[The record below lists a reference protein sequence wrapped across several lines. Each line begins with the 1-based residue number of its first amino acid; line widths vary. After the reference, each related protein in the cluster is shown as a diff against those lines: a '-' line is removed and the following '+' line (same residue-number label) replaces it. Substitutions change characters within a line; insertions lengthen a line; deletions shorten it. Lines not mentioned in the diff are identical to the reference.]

1 MSSEPAAGLPIVEL
15 GGGSRPG
22 TGPLARAAR
31 RVAAELATD
40 VVASRITDADP
51 SAWGPAA
58 ADGLG
63 WAALP
68 RTSRPLVGQVD
79 ALREAFRVEGAAR
92 VLLVGDSRW
101 TLGAQ
106 VLAGESGLLRVL
118 DSPDPGAVSHAL
130 ATDLSGTV
138 LVVADPAGDTGWV
151 AAVHELL
158 AAAVAEEVG
167 PRRAAER
174 TVVLTEAGSPLDESA
189 RAAGSVVITTERDV
203 PGAWSVLGAPG
214 LVPAGLA
221 GAPIAEVLD
230 DARAVAELLTTDE
243 PENPALE
250 LAGMLVAVGAGAVRL
265 DPAAGPPAL
274 ADWVAALVGAAG
286 ASPVLVDP
294 GDPDGLPPGPVLAPG
309 VARHPDAAPDD
320 LSELL
325 GGGAAE
331 VDPTVDAVL
340 AEVTGVGAG
349 DLDAGAGDRSGE
361 GADEGDDEGDGD
373 EVLDLTGEVVRTGGP
388 LGAELLLWQY
398 AAAAAARLLAGEAFG
413 PEAPAAASPAGDPE
427 PLVRRGSD
435 GLVDVH
441 SAAALSDAAAEG
453 PGAAL
458 RALVDAV
465 PPGGHL
471 AVSVWLDPADDASV
485 AVLRGELARRAGVPV
500 TFGWGPRDRGV
511 LTPFRRDD
519 PRPGA
524 LCLVTG
530 DAPDDLAPD
539 PGPALTSLA
548 LTEAGS
554 VAADVAARGVPVLR
568 LHLTDRVAGLV
579 SLAHA
584 VQAVRRGPGT
594 DSASRPTDPERRSE
608 S

>member
-1 MSSEPAAGLPIVEL
+1 MTSRPAVGLPVVEL

-22 TGPLARAAR
+22 PGPLAREAR

-58 ADGLG
+58 GDGLG

-68 RTSRPLVGQVD
+68 RTSRPLIGQVD

-92 VLLVGDSRW
+92 VLLVGDARW

-138 LVVADPAGDTGWV
+138 LVVADPPGDTTWI

-158 AAAVAEEVG
+158 AEAVAAEVG
-167 PRRAAER
+167 PRRAAGR

-221 GAPIAEVLD
+221 GAPVGEVLD
-230 DARAVAELLTTDE
+230 DARAVAELLTADE

-250 LAGMLVAVGAGAVRL
+250 LAGVLVAVGAGAVQL
-265 DPAAGPPAL
+265 DPAEGPPAL
-274 ADWVAALVGAAG
+274 AEWVAALVAAAG
-286 ASPVLVDP
+286 GSPVLVDAA
-294 GDPDGLPPGPVLAPG
+294 DPDGLPEGPTLAPAT
-309 VARHPDAAPDD
+309 ARHPDAAPDD

-325 GGGAAE
+325 DGRSGGSRGGAGVE
-331 VDPTVDAVL
+331 PTVDALL
-340 AEVTGVGAG
+340 AEVTGAGAP
-349 DLDAGAGDRSGE
+349 DLDPAVDP
-361 GADEGDDEGDGD
+361 DLEGDAPEAVGGD
-373 EVLDLTGEVVRTGGP
+373 EVVRTGGP

-398 AAAAAARLLAGEAFG
+398 AAAAAARLLDGEAFG
-413 PEAPAAASPAGDPE
+413 PEAPATGGAAAPQ
-427 PLVRRGSD
+427 PLARRGSD
-435 GLVDVH
+435 GLVDIH
-441 SAAALSDAAAEG
+441 AAESFAAAGDD

-458 RALVDAV
+458 QALVDAV

-471 AVSVWLDPADDASV
+471 ALSVWLDPADDASV
-485 AVLRGELARRAGVPV
+485 AVLRGELARCAGVPV
-500 TFGWGPRDRGV
+500 TVGWGPRDRG
-511 LTPFRRDD
+511 LLAPFRRDD

-530 DAPDDLAPD
+530 DPPDDLVPD

-548 LTEAGS
+548 LTEAGG

-579 SLAHA
+579 SLARA
-584 VQAVRRGPGT
+584 VQALRPGPAGPGH
-594 DSASRPTDPERRSE
+594 
-608 S
+608 

>member
-1 MSSEPAAGLPIVEL
+1 MTSRPAVGLPVVEL
-15 GGGSRPG
+15 GGGSRPAP
-22 TGPLARAAR
+22 GPLARQAR
-31 RVAAELATD
+31 RIAAELATD

-58 ADGLG
+58 GDGLG

-79 ALREAFRVEGAAR
+79 ALRETFRVEGAAR
-92 VLLVGDSRW
+92 VLLVGDARW

-130 ATDLSGTV
+130 AGDLSGTV
-138 LVVADPAGDTGWV
+138 LVVADPAGDTAWI

-221 GAPIAEVLD
+221 GAPVAEVLD
-230 DARAVAELLTTDE
+230 DARAVAELLTADE
-243 PENPALE
+243 AQNPALE
-250 LAGMLVAVGAGAVRL
+250 LAGVLVTVGAGAVLL

-274 ADWVAALVGAAG
+274 AEWVAALLAAAG
-286 ASPVLVDP
+286 GTPVLVDDT
-294 GDPDGLPPGPVLAPG
+294 DPDGLPTGPVLAPAT
-309 VARHPDAAPDD
+309 ARHPDAAPDD

-325 GGGAAE
+325 DGGRDVE
-331 VDPTVDAVL
+331 PTVDALL
-340 AEVTGVGAG
+340 ARVTGAGPDEGPDQDTEEPDEGDGAG
-349 DLDAGAGDRSGE
+349 DLD
-361 GADEGDDEGDGD
+361 
-373 EVLDLTGEVVRTGGP
+373 GEVVRTGGP
-388 LGAELLLWQY
+388 LGAELLLWEY
-398 AAAAAARLLAGEAFG
+398 AAAAAARLLDGEAFG
-413 PEAPAAASPAGDPE
+413 PEAPATGTAAASGSIGSGTTAGPE
-427 PLVRRGSD
+427 PLPLQGSD

-441 SAAALSDAAAEG
+441 TTASLAPAGDPAAAVQ
-453 PGAAL
+453 AAL
-458 RALVDAV
+458 QALVDAV

-511 LTPFRRDD
+511 LAPFRRDA

-530 DAPDDLAPD
+530 DPPDDLVPD

-548 LTEAGS
+548 LTEAGG

-579 SLAHA
+579 SLARA
-584 VQAVRRGPGT
+584 VQGLVRRGT
-594 DSASRPTDPERRSE
+594 RAD
-608 S
+608 

>member
-1 MSSEPAAGLPIVEL
+1 MTSRPAVGLPVVEL

-22 TGPLARAAR
+22 TGPLAREAR
-31 RVAAELATD
+31 RIAAELATD

-58 ADGLG
+58 GDGLG

-92 VLLVGDSRW
+92 VLLVGDARW
-101 TLGAQ
+101 TLGPQ

-130 ATDLSGTV
+130 AADLSGTV
-138 LVVADPAGDTGWV
+138 LVVADPAGDTPWI
-151 AAVHELL
+151 ATVHELL
-158 AAAVAEEVG
+158 TAAVAEEVG

-221 GAPIAEVLD
+221 GAPVGEVLD
-230 DARAVAELLTTDE
+230 DARSVAELLTADE
-243 PENPALE
+243 AENPALE
-250 LAGMLVAVGAGAVRL
+250 LAGVLVAVGAGAVRL
-265 DPAAGPPAL
+265 DPAEGPPAL
-274 ADWVAALVGAAG
+274 AEWVAALVAAAG
-286 ASPVLVDP
+286 GSPVLVD
-294 GDPDGLPPGPVLAPG
+294 GTDPDGLPDGPALAPAS
-309 VARHPDAAPDD
+309 ARHPDAAPDD

-325 GGGAAE
+325 DGRSGGSIGHTGVE
-331 VDPTVDAVL
+331 PTVDALL
-340 AEVTGVGAG
+340 AEVTGVGDDPDEGSDDDEDLVG
-349 DLDAGAGDRSGE
+349 DP
-361 GADEGDDEGDGD
+361 ADEI
-373 EVLDLTGEVVRTGGP
+373 VRTGGP

-398 AAAAAARLLAGEAFG
+398 AAAAASRLLDGEAFG
-413 PEAPAAASPAGDPE
+413 PEAPATAGATTPE
-427 PLVRRGSD
+427 PLPRRGSD

-441 SAAALSDAAAEG
+441 AAESLS
-453 PGAAL
+453 GAADDPGTAL
-458 RALVDAV
+458 QALVDAV

-471 AVSVWLDPADDASV
+471 ALSVWLDPADDASV

-511 LTPFRRDD
+511 LAPFRRDD
-519 PRPGA
+519 PRPGV

-530 DAPDDLAPD
+530 DPPDDLVPD

-579 SLAHA
+579 SLARA
-584 VQAVRRGPGT
+584 VQGLRPGPATRT
-594 DSASRPTDPERRSE
+594 D
-608 S
+608 

>member
-1 MSSEPAAGLPIVEL
+1 MTSRPAVGLPVVEL
-15 GGGSRPG
+15 GGGSRPAP
-22 TGPLARAAR
+22 GPLARQAR
-31 RVAAELATD
+31 RIAAALATD

-58 ADGLG
+58 GDGLG

-92 VLLVGDSRW
+92 VLLVGDARW

-106 VLAGESGLLRVL
+106 VLAGESGLLQVL

-130 ATDLSGTV
+130 AADLSGTV
-138 LVVADPAGDTGWV
+138 LVVTDPAGDTPWI
-151 AAVHELL
+151 ATVHELL

-174 TVVLTEAGSPLDESA
+174 TVVLTEAGSPLDETA

-203 PGAWSVLGAPG
+203 PGAWSLLGAPG

-221 GAPIAEVLD
+221 GAPIGEVLD
-230 DARAVAELLTTDE
+230 DARAVAELLSADE
-243 PENPALE
+243 AGNPALE
-250 LAGMLVAVGAGAVRL
+250 LAGVLVAVGAGAVRL
-265 DPAAGPPAL
+265 DPAEGPPAL
-274 ADWVAALVGAAG
+274 AEWVAALIAAAG
-286 ASPVLVDP
+286 GAPVLVDDT
-294 GDPDGLPPGPVLAPG
+294 DPDGLPTGPTLAPAA
-309 VARHPDAAPDD
+309 ARHPDAAPDD
-320 LSELL
+320 LSGLL
-325 GGGAAE
+325 AAGRE
-331 VDPTVDAVL
+331 VEPTVDALL
-340 AEVTGVGAG
+340 ARVTGAEP
-349 DLDAGAGDRSGE
+349 DEAGAE
-361 GADEGDDEGDGD
+361 PDDPGDGD
-373 EVLDLTGEVVRTGGP
+373 EAADLADEVVRTGGP

-398 AAAAAARLLAGEAFG
+398 AAAAAARLLDGEAFG
-413 PEAPAAASPAGDPE
+413 PDAPATSTTPAPPGPAGATGSATPE
-427 PLVRRGSD
+427 PLGLRGSD

-441 SAAALSDAAAEG
+441 AAASLVPSGDSG
-453 PGAAL
+453 PAAAL
-458 RALVDAV
+458 RALVAAV

-471 AVSVWLDPADDASV
+471 AVSVWLDPVDDASL
-485 AVLRGELARRAGVPV
+485 AVLRGELARRAGLPV

-511 LTPFRRDD
+511 LAPFRRDA

-530 DAPDDLAPD
+530 DPPDDLVPD
-539 PGPALTSLA
+539 PGPALASLA
-548 LTEAGS
+548 LTEAGG

-584 VQAVRRGPGT
+584 IQGLSPHRGTGA
-594 DSASRPTDPERRSE
+594 D
-608 S
+608 

>member
-1 MSSEPAAGLPIVEL
+1 MTSRPAVGLPVVEL

-22 TGPLARAAR
+22 TGPLAREAR

-58 ADGLG
+58 GDGLG

-92 VLLVGDSRW
+92 VLLVGDARW

-138 LVVADPAGDTGWV
+138 LVVVDPPGDTPWIS
-151 AAVHELL
+151 AVHELL
-158 AAAVAEEVG
+158 TAAVAEEVG
-167 PRRAAER
+167 TRAAGR

-221 GAPIAEVLD
+221 GAPVGEVLD
-230 DARAVAELLTTDE
+230 DARAVAELLTADE
-243 PENPALE
+243 AENPALE
-250 LAGMLVAVGAGAVRL
+250 LAGVLVAVGAGAVRL
-265 DPAAGPPAL
+265 DPAEGPPAL
-274 ADWVAALVGAAG
+274 AEWVAALVAAAG
-286 ASPVLVDP
+286 GSPVLVDET
-294 GDPDGLPPGPVLAPG
+294 DADGLPGGPTLAPAS
-309 VARHPDAAPDD
+309 ARHPDAVPDD

-325 GGGAAE
+325 DGRSGGSIGSAGVE
-331 VDPTVDAVL
+331 PTVDAL
-340 AEVTGVGAG
+340 IAEVTGAGADDPDDTTGDDDGDDLAG
-349 DLDAGAGDRSGE
+349 DP
-361 GADEGDDEGDGD
+361 ADEI
-373 EVLDLTGEVVRTGGP
+373 VRTGGP
-388 LGAELLLWQY
+388 LGAELLLWEY
-398 AAAAAARLLAGEAFG
+398 AAAAASRLLDGEAFG
-413 PEAPAAASPAGDPE
+413 PEAPATAGATTPA
-427 PLVRRGSD
+427 PLPRLGSD

-441 SAAALSDAAAEG
+441 AADSPTGPADD

-458 RALVDAV
+458 QALVDAV

-471 AVSVWLDPADDASV
+471 ALSVWLDPADDASV

-511 LTPFRRDD
+511 LAPFRRDD
-519 PRPGA
+519 PRPGV

-530 DAPDDLAPD
+530 DPPDDLVPD

-568 LHLTDRVAGLV
+568 LHLVDRVAGLV
-579 SLAHA
+579 SLARA
-584 VQAVRRGPGT
+584 VQGLRPGPAT
-594 DSASRPTDPERRSE
+594 RTN
-608 S
+608 